1 MKRTIC
7 LLLLGFA
14 AGAPAIAQ
22 TQAPIRINCG
32 GPAYTDSKNQTWQ
45 ADYGFSGGSV
55 VASKTPVSAT
65 PDPTLLESSRTNPGA
80 YTFNVSNGPYL
91 VNLYFAED
99 APRAEVV
106 GGRVF
111 SITAQGTVELSNLD
125 IFAVVGA
132 NTALIE
138 SIPATVTNGT
148 LTIGF
153 TAVAGLAPKVSA
165 IEILPA
171 TQAIAG
177 PVLTLNFKH
186 ANGAPVSGVLSYSVT
201 SSLVSFQGGQALVNG
216 TAQCELFANPSAMG
230 ISAQFQV
237 NLSLVDTSGNAIWQ
251 MSFGMNPAQVNLGA
265 VQSTILNV
273 VVQ

>member
-1 MKRTIC
+1 MKRTVCI
-7 LLLLGFA
+7 LLFGFA
-14 AGAPAIAQ
+14 ASAPALAQ

-32 GPAYTDSKNQTWQ
+32 GPAYTDSKNQAWQ
-45 ADYGFSGGSV
+45 ADYGFSSGSV
-55 VASKTPVSAT
+55 VTSKTPVSAT
-65 PDPTLLESSRTNPGA
+65 PDPSLLETSRTNPGT
-80 YTFNVSNGPYL
+80 YTFNVTNGPYQ
-91 VNLYFAED
+91 VNLYFAEE

-111 SITAQGTVELSNLD
+111 SISAQGTVELSNLD
-125 IFAVVGA
+125 VFAVVGA

-153 TAVAGLAPKVSA
+153 TAVSGLAPKVSA
-165 IEILPA
+165 IEILPG

-186 ANGAPVSGVLSYSVT
+186 ANGVPVSGVLSYSVT

-237 NLSLVDTSGNAIWQ
+237 NLSLVDASGTAIWQ
-251 MSFGMNPAQVNLGA
+251 MNFGMNPAQVNLGA

>member
-7 LLLLGFA
+7 LLLLGFV
-14 AGAPAIAQ
+14 AGVPALAQ
-22 TQAPIRINCG
+22 TQPPIRINCG
-32 GPAYTDSKNQTWQ
+32 GAAYTDSKNQTWQ

-55 VASKTPVSAT
+55 ATSKTPVSAT
-65 PDPTLLESSRTNPGA
+65 PDPALLESSRANPGT
-80 YTFNVSNGPYL
+80 YTFNVTNGPYQ

-111 SITAQGTVELSNLD
+111 SISAQGTVELANLD
-125 IFAVVGA
+125 VFAVVGA

-148 LTIGF
+148 LSIAF
-153 TAVAGLAPKVSA
+153 TAVSGLAPKVSA
-165 IEILPA
+165 IEVLPA

-186 ANGAPVSGVLSYSVT
+186 ANGAPVTGVLSYSVT

-237 NLSLVDTSGNAIWQ
+237 NLSLVDTSGNTIWQ
-251 MSFGMNPAQVNLGA
+251 MNFGMNPAQVNLGA
-265 VQSTILNV
+265 VQSSILNV

>member
-1 MKRTIC
+1 MKRIPC
-7 LLLLGFA
+7 LLLLAFA
-14 AGAPAIAQ
+14 AGAPAFAQ

-32 GPAYTDSKNQTWQ
+32 GPAYTDSKNQAWQ

-55 VASKTPVSAT
+55 VTSKTPVSAT
-65 PDPTLLESSRTNPGA
+65 PDPALLASSRANPGT
-80 YTFNVSNGPYL
+80 YTFNITNGPYQ

-99 APRAEVV
+99 VPRAEVI

-111 SITAQGTVELSNLD
+111 SISAQGTVELSNLD
-125 IFAVVGA
+125 VFAVVGA

-153 TAVAGLAPKVSA
+153 TAVSGLAPKVSA
-165 IEILPA
+165 MEILPA

-186 ANGAPVSGVLSYSVT
+186 ANGAPVTGILSYTVT
-201 SSLVSFQGGQALVNG
+201 SALLSFQGGQALVNG

-237 NLSLVDTSGNAIWQ
+237 NLSLLDASGTTIWQ
-251 MSFGMNPAQVNLGA
+251 MNFGMNPAQVNLGA

>member
-1 MKRTIC
+1 
-7 LLLLGFA
+7 
-14 AGAPAIAQ
+14 
-22 TQAPIRINCG
+22 
-32 GPAYTDSKNQTWQ
+32 
-45 ADYGFSGGSV
+45 
-55 VASKTPVSAT
+55 
-65 PDPTLLESSRTNPGA
+65 
-80 YTFNVSNGPYL
+80 

-111 SITAQGTVELSNLD
+111 SISAQGTVELANLD
-125 IFAVVGA
+125 VFAVVGA

-148 LTIGF
+148 LSIGF
-153 TAVAGLAPKVSA
+153 TAVSGLAPKVSA

-186 ANGAPVSGVLSYSVT
+186 ANGTPVTGVLSYSVT

-237 NLSLVDTSGNAIWQ
+237 NLSLVDTSGNTIWQ
-251 MSFGMNPAQVNLGA
+251 MNFGMNPAQVNLGA
-265 VQSTILNV
+265 VQSSILNV

>member
-1 MKRTIC
+1 MKRTYC
-7 LLLLGFA
+7 LVLIVFSA
-14 AGAPAIAQ
+14 CAPSFAQ
-22 TQAPIRINCG
+22 TQAAIRVNCG
-32 GPAYTDSKNQTWQ
+32 GPAYTDSKNQAWQ
-45 ADYGFSGGSV
+45 ADFGFSTGSV
-55 VASKTPVSAT
+55 ATSKTPVSAT
-65 PDPTLLESSRTNPGA
+65 PDPTLLETSRANPST
-80 YTFNVSNGPYL
+80 YTFNVANGPYQ

-111 SITAQGTVELSNLD
+111 SISAQGTVELSNLD
-125 IFAVVGA
+125 VFAVVGA

-138 SIPATVTNGT
+138 SIPAAVTNGT

-153 TAVAGLAPKVSA
+153 TAVSGLAPKVSA

-171 TQAIAG
+171 NQAIAG

-186 ANGAPVSGVLSYSVT
+186 ANGAPVTGVLNYSVT

-237 NLSLVDTSGNAIWQ
+237 NLSLVDSSGNALWQ